1 MRQLPSF
8 KHYETTTEK
17 NCVWL
22 NDRGVWLCIVHC
34 TKHVQMT
41 KWANKFTR
49 QHHWNIR
56 NGITF
61 AYSDFQQNSNPPMVS
76 NKFQNF
82 VPAHRSPPPH
92 EIKWIRSWFAA
103 IKTFRWNF
111 VLKPTI
117 LCKWQCYFIWWT
129 SNQYTEFIQITE
141 KLLLQMREN
150 AQWLRAYIYTY
161 VFDGVTCCQHT
172 NRWSGRMVPSKNYV
186 HFSYSLENF
195 HTNLNRI
202 CIIEM
207 HFIDHDCREC
217 LIADGEGVIN
227 SKLI

>member
-34 TKHVQMT
+34 TKHLQMSKQIHASTSLEHPKWHYIRLQWFRT
-41 KWANKFTR
+41 KFEP
-49 QHHWNIR
+49 
-56 NGITF
+56 
-61 AYSDFQQNSNPPMVS
+61 SELVS
-76 NKFQNF
+76 NKFQKC
-82 VPAHRSPPPH
+82 VPAHRSPPPQK
-92 EIKWIRSWFAA
+92 IKWIRSWFAA

-117 LCKWQCYFIWWT
+117 LCKCQCYFIWWT

-150 AQWLRAYIYTY
+150 AQWLRAYIH
-161 VFDGVTCCQHT
+161 V
-172 NRWSGRMVPSKNYV
+172 
-186 HFSYSLENF
+186 
-195 HTNLNRI
+195 
-202 CIIEM
+202 
-207 HFIDHDCREC
+207 
-217 LIADGEGVIN
+217 
-227 SKLI
+227 